1 MSQGTAI
8 PDLPEMKR
16 VKENQ
21 KHISSVVEAPQGLLE
36 SGSDPINAPSILY
49 FLICNLYNP
58 ITDAKQLKHMKCNA

>member
-21 KHISSVVEAPQGLLE
+21 KHISSAVEAPQG
-36 SGSDPINAPSILY
+36 
-49 FLICNLYNP
+49 F
-58 ITDAKQLKHMKCNA
+58 T